1 MVGCAEFARRVS
13 MHQLPQSCPLPKLEK
28 TFVDSTLEDKD
39 LASQLLF
46 LLRIDYIASDPTKA
60 RMEIITVRER
70 ERKMKQQLQQKA
82 I

>member
-1 MVGCAEFARRVS
+1 MVSCAEFARRVS
-13 MHQLPQSCPLPKLEK
+13 MHQLPSPCPPPELGK
-28 TFVDSTLEDKD
+28 TFICSTLEDKD

-46 LLRIDYIASDPTKA
+46 VLRIDYIASDPTKA
-60 RMEIITVRER
+60 RMVIITVRER